1 MDPIELRLKN
11 AATKGTKTHYGVTF
25 GTIGMVETLEAAKNS
40 PHYKAPVKP
49 GFARGVA
56 AGFWFNVG
64 ADSSAAAHVGADGSA
79 TVISGNPDIGGRAAS
94 PPLIAAAV
102 LRRAYAQ
109 A

>member
-64 ADSSAAAHVGADGSA
+64 ADSSAAAHVGEDCSV
-79 TVISGNPDIGGRAAS
+79 TVISGNPDICASRASLA
-94 PPLIAAAV
+94 LMAAGELA
-102 LRRAYAQ
+102 LPSAN
-109 A
+109 